1 MINFK
6 GCNMLFVSKNL
17 RGRHAWAASTAAL
30 GLGLMLPGCGGS
42 QDSNDPQL
50 RDAQQSTAVIL
61 EQARAEAAPEG
72 VDATIYMELLS
83 ELERVLTTGEVTR
96 FVSAP
101 PSGLA
106 NQITDLAYTDNDLES
121 YSLSWSYTNA
131 GDYDNNS
138 EVNIADLARIG
149 QNFGKKQ
156 ADADWDAVA
165 RLADGDGN
173 GEINIADVTPIGQ
186 HFGKSLGGY
195 NVYRANDA
203 VSDPEM
209 IGSIAFADITDP
221 TLPLVFTVPYVL
233 DAPGDFQNF
242 KSPFFS
248 VRPYDAQGN
257 EPADISTAATVQ
269 GDDIVLYSSSYIDDY
284 KGLRWQQPPGEQ
296 GAAPPPIPDWIY
308 SRLTQLTPGVFPPPK
323 LDQESYLFEGRA
335 MPQSMDSR
343 FNLSLGT
350 GRISLVS
357 EDGLSSIK
365 LRGTEG
371 AFAIRLSSEVAAKAP
386 FDPDSLAA
394 TPFAVINT
402 DSTLLS
408 VEEYLVDGTEYAA
421 EFEAG
426 NSQLGVFFPE
436 DPLDLPMRAGLPDW
450 AEKYCMLLDA
460 TGSIPDLQEY

>member
-1 MINFK
+1 MQTPSQIT
-6 GCNMLFVSKNL
+6 LDRSIRV
-17 RGRHAWAASTAAL
+17 AAL
-30 GLGLMLPGCGGS
+30 GLGLMLLAGCGGS
-42 QDSNDPQL
+42 QNTTVATA
-50 RDAQQSTAVIL
+50 RGTQQSTAAIL
-61 EQARAEAAPEG
+61 EQARADGAPEG
-72 VDATIYMELLS
+72 VDAHIYRELLS
-83 ELERVLTTGEVTR
+83 ELERVLEAGKVNR
-96 FVSAP
+96 VVSAP
-101 PSGLA
+101 PSGIA

-121 YSLSWSYTNA
+121 YSLSWSYSNA

-156 ADADWDAVA
+156 GDSDWDTVA

-195 NVYRANDA
+195 NVYRAADA
-203 VSDPEM
+203 QDTPVK
-209 IGSIAFADITDP
+209 IGALAFADVADP
-221 TLPLVFTVPYVL
+221 TLPLVFTVPYLV

-242 KSPFFS
+242 KSPLFS
-248 VRPYDAQGN
+248 VRPYDSEGN
-257 EPADISTAATVQ
+257 EPADTSTAATVQ

-284 KGLRWQQPPGEQ
+284 MGLNWHQPPGEQ

-308 SRLTQLTPGVFPPPK
+308 SRVTQLTPQVIPPPK
-323 LDQESYLFEGRA
+323 LDQETYMFKGRA
-335 MPQSMDSR
+335 MPQSMDAR

-350 GRISLVS
+350 GRINLVS
-357 EDGLSSIK
+357 EDGRSSIK
-365 LRGTEG
+365 LRGEAG

-394 TPFAVINT
+394 TPFVVFNT
-402 DSTLLS
+402 DKTLVS

-421 EFEAG
+421 EFAAG
-426 NSQLGVFFPE
+426 NSQLGVFFPD
-436 DPLDLPMRAGLPDW
+436 DPLDLPMASGLPDW